1 MRIQINK
8 LATCASLV
16 SALAV
21 CGTAAGKPVGMVTVM
36 SDDGVTIVHDGQPTL
51 LDPLKIRLRDREVE
65 IGDAVATTASGTAV
79 VHFSSYGTVAALQSA
94 SKLLL
99 EKPGSGAND
108 LALALRLAQGSVLVT
123 RKSSESG
130 PVALVGENGQAV
142 GYVLLSEGVVLVS
155 IEGPNVVFT
164 ALAGEASYFEG
175 AVGGKAAAD
184 GRRVNEGQQVS
195 VTSGPAPADTSAAR
209 ALWKDTGDR
218 AFTFGLKRSDD
229 WVQRA
234 EEGDFTPVRS
244 SESRAEPELVG
255 TEFIPPQ
262 AFDQPTQLAAV
273 TTPQQVGVQS
283 LRTVVSPAQ
292 GLVQSGIPGSVIA
305 GQRFRRSVIIG
316 NPGTTGSGAITINP
330 SAELL
335 IRLAGQ

>member
-1 MRIQINK
+1 MRSQMNN
-8 LATCASLV
+8 LATCAALV

-21 CGTAAGKPVGMVTVM
+21 CGTATGKPIGMVTVM
-36 SDDGVTIVHDGQPTL
+36 SDDGVTIVRDGQPEP
-51 LDPLKIRLRDREVE
+51 LDPLEARLRDREIE
-65 IGDAVATTASGTAV
+65 IGEAVATTASGTAV
-79 VHFSSYGTVAALQSA
+79 VYFSDYGTVAALQSA

-99 EKPGSGAND
+99 EKSNSGAND
-108 LALALRLAQGSVLVT
+108 ISLTLRLAQGRVLVT

-130 PVALVGENGQAV
+130 PVALVCESGQAV
-142 GYVLLSEGVVLVS
+142 GYVLLLEGVVLAS

-164 ALAGEASYFEG
+164 TLAGEASYFEG
-175 AVGGKAAAD
+175 AVSDRAAAD
-184 GRRVNEGQQVS
+184 GRRVVEGQQVS
-195 VTSGPAPADTSAAR
+195 FTSGPAPADTSAAR
-209 ALWKDTGDR
+209 ALWQDTDDR
-218 AFTFGLKRSDD
+218 AFAFGLQRSDD

-244 SESRAEPELVG
+244 AESRAEPELVG

-305 GQRFRRSVIIG
+305 GQRFRRSIIIG
-316 NPGTTGSGAITINP
+316 NPGTTGSGPITINP

-335 IRLAGQ
+335 IRIAGQ